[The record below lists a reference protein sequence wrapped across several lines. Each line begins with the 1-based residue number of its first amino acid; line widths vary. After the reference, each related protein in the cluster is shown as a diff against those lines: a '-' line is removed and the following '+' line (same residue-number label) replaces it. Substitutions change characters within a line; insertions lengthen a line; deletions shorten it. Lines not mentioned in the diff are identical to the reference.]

1 MILAA
6 TSMVLPAGCSTT
18 NPFGREKLIVPAG
31 PSYVAGRGLQMF
43 PTSAGLLANVKE
55 GMADVGMRSIH
66 QVPEPNGAIALEAT
80 TADNRSARVTIQ
92 TTGVRSLLAAKVGW
106 LGDEPLTRALL
117 DRISARQGTLPPS
130 ATPDDPP
137 AEPEKPAAEP
147 GSNPF
152 LSRKAVP
159 DSIMLRDRLDAGF
172 SPSITPS
179 LNP

>member
-6 TSMVLPAGCSTT
+6 ASMLVPPGCSTT
-18 NPFGREKLIVPAG
+18 NPFGREKLMVPTG

-43 PTSAGLLANVKE
+43 PTSPNLLPNVKE
-55 GMADVGMRSIH
+55 AMADVGMRSIH

-80 TADNRSARVTIQ
+80 SADNRSVRVTIQ

-106 LGDEPLTRALL
+106 LGDEPITRALL
-117 DRISARQGTLPPS
+117 DRVATRQGTLPPD
-130 ATPDDPP
+130 AVPVE
-137 AEPEKPAAEP
+137 AEPAPAADEP
-147 GSNPF
+147 AGNAF

-159 DSIMLRDRLDAGF
+159 DSTMLRDRLDAGF

-179 LNP
+179 INP